1 MVHYFFR
8 EILMKTRWTVTL
20 LLIACLT
27 IMTGCSKKEEP
38 VKTPAEP
45 DTTETAGMMD
55 TMKEA
60 ATEKVDQVAEAAKE
74 TVEAVKES
82 FTMDINLDKAVADL
96 KAEAA
101 KMDVKTLTEVALKY
115 KDAILEKQGQLD
127 GLIQKLK
134 AVPMTE
140 KLGAEA
146 QGMTADI
153 KALTDAIAPLKER
166 FGVYVDAIKA
176 KGGNVKD
183 LML

>member
-1 MVHYFFR
+1 MVLYFFR
-8 EILMKTRWTVTL
+8 EILMKTRWTITM

-38 VKTPAEP
+38 TPTPMES
-45 DTTETAGMMD
+45 ETQEAAGMMD

-60 ATEKVDQVAEAAKE
+60 VAEKAE
-74 TVEAVKES
+74 EVTQAVKES
-82 FTMDINLDKAVADL
+82 LTMDIDLDKTVSDL

-140 KLGAEA
+140 KLGADA
-146 QGMTADI
+146 QGMTTEI
-153 KALTDAIAPLKER
+153 KALTDAIAPLTER

-176 KGGNVKD
+176 KGGDVKN
-183 LML
+183 LTL